1 MNESPRKVYLDIL
14 RIVAIFLVVFNHTP
28 AFHFPFFTFEEH
40 IGTKL
45 MRIISAFDKVAVPLF
60 LMISGALLLPKH
72 ETISTLLKK
81 RVCRFVIVLLLFQ
94 VMQAVY
100 YSVACGENGI
110 GIRSFLSDCYWGSI
124 EKGFVLG
131 WAGAGTVWYFYV
143 YIGVLLMLPF
153 LRNMVKGMETVHFHY
168 LFAIQMVFFVL
179 CPALFVMITGVSP
192 EDFALI
198 KYLPLCSNIF
208 IYVFAGYYA
217 EHVVKVE
224 TLRKKHFIWLVT
236 AAAMFIILASMM
248 PEWTQIRMFGSRVK
262 QYVPG
267 VWPYL
272 VVPCITLYLIVKKFV
287 TSFSLSGR
295 VTSVLQSLGG
305 AVFTVMLVE
314 NILRQQLGT
323 FFSAYET
330 TYLPSILVSCLVCV
344 IGLLLGV
351 ICKKIPV
358 LRKLL

>member
-28 AFHFPFFTFEEH
+28 AFHFPFLTFEEH

-45 MRIISAFDKVAVPLF
+45 MRVISTFDKIAVPLF
-60 LMISGALLLPKH
+60 LMISGALLLPKQ
-72 ETISTLLKK
+72 ETINNLLKK

-100 YSVACGENGI
+100 YAVACGENGI

-124 EKGFVLG
+124 EKGYVLG
-131 WAGAGTVWYFYV
+131 WTGAGTVWYFYV
-143 YIGVLLMLPF
+143 YIGILLMLPF
-153 LRNMVKGMETVHFHY
+153 LRSMVKGMEAVHFHY

-179 CPALFVMITGVSP
+179 CPALFVMITGNSTK
-192 EDFALI
+192 DFALI

-217 EHVVKVE
+217 EHVVKLE
-224 TLRKKHFIWLVT
+224 NLRKKHFIWLIT
-236 AAAMFIILASMM
+236 AAVIIIMLAAMM
-248 PEWTQIRMFGSRVK
+248 PEWVRVRMNAPRVE

-267 VWPYL
+267 MIQYL
-272 VVPCITLYLIVKKFV
+272 LVPCITLYLIVKKWV
-287 TSFSLSGR
+287 ASCSLSCK
-295 VTSVLQSLGG
+295 VTSVLQVLGG

-330 TYLPSILVSCLVCV
+330 TYLPSVLVSCLVCV